1 MSSMIYFKIPFEGP
15 IDSIFK
21 LIKDREWN
29 AELKFPEKGIMLM
42 KTSSEN
48 EDEISFNQNI
58 VFDES
63 TNSKFGKFDKI
74 TEKEFENA
82 VSIENLETNDNEQ
95 KEKENEQ
102 KSDLGQASKTDNNN
116 NQVES
121 FGFKKTK
128 SISKKIEFNFGKST
142 NPFEEFGKKISNE
155 YNDPYDF
162 FFSQKYLVPFFIF
175 AIICQ
180 IIFGL

>member
-42 KTSSEN
+42 KTSAEN

-63 TNSKFGKFDKI
+63 TNSKFGNFDKI
-74 TEKEFENA
+74 TEKEFESA
-82 VSIENLETNDNEQ
+82 VSLENLEINDNE

-102 KSDLGQASKTDNNN
+102 KNDLEQGSNTNNTN
-116 NQVES
+116 NQGES
-121 FGFKKTK
+121 FGFKKTRTV
-128 SISKKIEFNFGKST
+128 SKKIEFNFGKTS
-142 NPFEEFGKKISNE
+142 PFEEFGKKISNE

>member
-58 VFDES
+58 VYDEA

-74 TEKEFENA
+74 TEKEFESA
-82 VSIENLETNDNEQ
+82 VSMENLETNDNEQ
-95 KEKENEQ
+95 K
-102 KSDLGQASKTDNNN
+102 SDLEKAPKSNTNN
-116 NQVES
+116 NQGES

-128 SISKKIEFNFGKST
+128 SVSKKIEFNFGKST

>member
-1 MSSMIYFKIPFEGP
+1 MIYFKIPYEGP

-42 KTSSEN
+42 KTSEDN
-48 EDEISFNQNI
+48 EDEIAFNQNI
-58 VFDES
+58 VFDET

-74 TEKEFENA
+74 TEKEFEDA
-82 VSIENLETNDNEQ
+82 ISMENLETNDNEQ
-95 KEKENEQ
+95 KEKEKEQ
-102 KSDLGQASKTDNNN
+102 KSDLEQAPKTDNNN

-121 FGFKKTK
+121 SVLKKTK
-128 SISKKIEFNFGKST
+128 SMSKKIEFSFGKSS

-162 FFSQKYLVPFFIF
+162 FFSQKYLIPFFIF
-175 AIICQ
+175 AVFCQ